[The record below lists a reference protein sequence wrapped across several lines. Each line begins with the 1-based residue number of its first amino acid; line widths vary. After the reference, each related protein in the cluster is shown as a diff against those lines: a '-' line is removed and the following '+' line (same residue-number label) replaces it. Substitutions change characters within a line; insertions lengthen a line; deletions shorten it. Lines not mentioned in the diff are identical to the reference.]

1 MQARTYRRI
10 DNFDGAVRQ
19 LRAYFEQ
26 LLGAAAAGSAAS
38 TPQSKAERR

>member
-10 DNFDGAVRQ
+10 ESFDGAVRQ

-26 LLGAAAAGSAAS
+26 LQRTAGDTVP
-38 TPQSKAERR
+38 TPHSKRER